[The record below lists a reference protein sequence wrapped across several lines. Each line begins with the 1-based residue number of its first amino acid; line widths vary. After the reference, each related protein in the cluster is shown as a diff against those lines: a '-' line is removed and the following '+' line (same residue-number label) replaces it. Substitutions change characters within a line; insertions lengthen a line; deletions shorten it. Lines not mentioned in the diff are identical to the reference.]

1 MIFFSEIDEI
11 EEPEQNI
18 LNSVCLGASVYNEV
32 KIFQTFLFAND
43 SRDK

>member
-1 MIFFSEIDEI
+1 MIFFFSEIDEI

-32 KIFQTFLFAND
+32 
-43 SRDK
+43 